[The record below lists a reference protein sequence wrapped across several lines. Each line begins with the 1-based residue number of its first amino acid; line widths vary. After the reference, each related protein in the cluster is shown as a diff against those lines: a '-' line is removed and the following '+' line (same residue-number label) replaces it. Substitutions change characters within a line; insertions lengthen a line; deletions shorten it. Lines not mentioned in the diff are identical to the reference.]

1 MCPSTLSQCHLSG
14 TREAPNRP
22 SPRPA
27 GDACSLLGHPL
38 RKRSPVHHHG
48 ARRVTYPHT
57 PTAKAGGGLRRGW
70 RPLGHHPELTLS
82 EDSPTRVD
90 AENSRWGRRQQ
101 LQKAA
106 SQRALSPQRLGSA
119 RPRSCVFFPGCLWA
133 RWCPSG
139 EWRNPVPETAARNP
153 AWTVGA
159 GLQMSIWGG
168 SGHWGQIMHLGWQPA
183 CLQGAPGT
191 GPDSGGQTQVSGSA
205 WRRRPCRECPQG
217 EENHALSTRKP
228 PWKGRGRGTRTRK
241 GSEPWVC
248 SWAGRRSAWKE
259 GQLRASDKH
268 SKSTANT
275 AEPPGAPH
283 HHHHHQRGPPGGS

>member
-191 GPDSGGQTQVSGSA
+191 GPDSGGHSGVGVCMEEAALPRVSPRGGKPCPFHQKATLERTGSGHQDQERLRALGVLVGWAQVGM
-205 WRRRPCRECPQG
+205 E
-217 EENHALSTRKP
+217 
-228 PWKGRGRGTRTRK
+228 RGTTPCK
-241 GSEPWVC
+241 
-248 SWAGRRSAWKE
+248 
-259 GQLRASDKH
+259 
-268 SKSTANT
+268 
-275 AEPPGAPH
+275 
-283 HHHHHQRGPPGGS
+283 